1 MKFKFWGVRGSI
13 PTPGPNTVKYGG
25 NTTCIEIRTND
36 NDLIILDAGTG
47 IHALAQNLLKETPI
61 KAHIFI
67 THTHWDHIQGLPFF
81 IPIFIQNNQINIY
94 GGVDPVTNESINRAL
109 SVQLQYSFFPI
120 REAQLN
126 ARIEYATVKQGEP
139 VQIGSAKITPIVL
152 NHPVVNFGYRIDCD
166 GQSLFFTGDYEP
178 QFNIY
183 DPQDAEYTEFQSF
196 IDEKWQEVILAM
208 KDVDALIVDS
218 SYTNAEYSTKQG
230 WGHGTY
236 DSGIK
241 LATAAKAKKL
251 FFTHHKPTRSDAA
264 LDAIYQA
271 LLKNNPVTC
280 CEILLAQEGVE
291 ISLCL

>member
-13 PTPGPNTVKYGG
+13 PTPGPSTVKYGG

-47 IHALAQNLLKETPI
+47 IHALAQNLLKEMPI
-61 KAHIFI
+61 NAHIFI

-81 IPIFIQNNQINIY
+81 IPIFIPANQINIY
-94 GGVDPVTNESINRAL
+94 GGVDPVTNESIRRAL

-126 ARIEYATVKQGEP
+126 ARIEYSTIKPGEP
-139 VQIGSAKITPIVL
+139 VHIGSAKITPVL
-152 NHPVVNFGYRIDCD
+152 LDHPVLNFGYRIDCD

-178 QFNIY
+178 QLNIY
-183 DPQDAEYTEFQSF
+183 DPEDEEYAEFQSF
-196 IDEKWQEVILAM
+196 IDEKWQEVILSM

-218 SYTNAEYSTKQG
+218 SYTSAEYATKQG

-251 FFTHHKPTRSDAA
+251 FFTHHEPTRSDAE

-271 LLKNNPVTC
+271 VLQNNPATC
-280 CEILLAQEGVE
+280 CELLLAQEGVE
-291 ISLCL
+291 ISL

>member
-13 PTPGPNTVKYGG
+13 PTPGLSTVKYGG
-25 NTTCIEIRTND
+25 NTTCIEIRTTD

-47 IHALAQNLLKETPI
+47 IHALAQNLLKEMPI
-61 KAHIFI
+61 NAHIFI

-81 IPIFIQNNQINIY
+81 IPIFIPANQINIY
-94 GGVDPVTNESINRAL
+94 GGVDPVTNESIRRAL

-126 ARIEYATVKQGEP
+126 ARIEYSTIKPGEP
-139 VQIGSAKITPIVL
+139 VHIGSAKITPVL
-152 NHPVVNFGYRIDCD
+152 LDHPVLNFGYRIDCD

-178 QFNIY
+178 QLNIY
-183 DPQDAEYTEFQSF
+183 DPEDDEYAEFQSF

-218 SYTNAEYSTKQG
+218 SYTSTEYATKQG

-251 FFTHHKPTRSDAA
+251 FFTHHEPTRSDTE

-271 LLKNNPVTC
+271 VLQNNPATC
-280 CEILLAQEGVE
+280 CELLLAQEGVE
-291 ISLCL
+291 ISL

>member
-47 IHALAQNLLKETPI
+47 IHALAQTLLREMPV

-81 IPIFIQNNQINIY
+81 IPIFIPNNQIKIY
-94 GGVDPVTNESINRAL
+94 GGLDPVTNESINRAL

-126 ARIEYATVKQGEP
+126 ARMDYFTIKPGEP
-139 VQIGSAKITPIVL
+139 IHIGAAKITPIVL
-152 NHPVVNFGYRIDCD
+152 SHPVLNFGYRIDCD
-166 GQSLFFTGDYEP
+166 DRSLFFTGDYEP
-178 QFNIY
+178 QLNIH
-183 DPQDAEYTEFQSF
+183 DPQDEEYAEFQTYV
-196 IDEKWQEVILAM
+196 DAKRQEVILAM
-208 KDVDALIVDS
+208 KGVDALIIDS
-218 SYTNAEYSTKQG
+218 SYTSAEYASKQG

-236 DSGIK
+236 DSAIK
-241 LATAAKAKKL
+241 LAADAQVKKL
-251 FFTHHKPTRSDAA
+251 FFTHHEPTRSDTE
-264 LDAIYQA
+264 LDVLFQT
-271 LLKNNPVTC
+271 LLKNNPATGFD
-280 CEILLAQEGVE
+280 LMLAQEGAEV
-291 ISLCL
+291 SL

>member
-47 IHALAQNLLKETPI
+47 IHALAQNLLREMPI
-61 KAHIFI
+61 QAHIFI

-81 IPIFIQNNQINIY
+81 IPIFIPNNQITLY
-94 GGVDPVTNESINRAL
+94 GGLDPVTNETINRAL
-109 SVQLQYSFFPI
+109 SIQLQYSYFPI

-126 ARIEYATVKQGEP
+126 AKMEYSTIKPGVPLK
-139 VQIGSAKITPIVL
+139 VGSATITPIVL
-152 NHPVVNFGYRIDCD
+152 SHPVLNFGYRIDCD
-166 GQSLFFTGDYEP
+166 GQSIFFTGDYEP
-178 QFNIY
+178 QLNIY
-183 DPQDAEYTEFQSF
+183 APEDDEYSEFQSF
-196 IDEKWQEVILAM
+196 MDEKWAEVVSAM

-218 SYTNAEYSTKQG
+218 SYTNEEYTSKQG

-236 DSGIK
+236 HSGIK

-251 FFTHHKPTRSDAA
+251 FFTHHEPTRTDTN
-264 LDAIYQA
+264 LEIIFEK
-271 LLKNNPVTC
+271 LLQNNINIG
-280 CEILLAQEGVE
+280 CELFLAQEGVE
-291 ISLCL
+291 ISL

>member
-13 PTPGPNTVKYGG
+13 PTPGPSTVKYGG

-47 IHALAQNLLKETPI
+47 IHALAQNLLKEMPI
-61 KAHIFI
+61 NAHIFI

-81 IPIFIQNNQINIY
+81 IPIFIPANQINIY
-94 GGVDPVTNESINRAL
+94 GGVDPVTNECIRRAL

-126 ARIEYATVKQGEP
+126 ARIEYSTIKPGEP
-139 VQIGSAKITPIVL
+139 LHIGSAKITPVL
-152 NHPVVNFGYRIDCD
+152 LDHPVLNFGYRIDCD

-178 QFNIY
+178 QLNIY
-183 DPQDAEYTEFQSF
+183 DPEDEEYAEFQSF
-196 IDEKWQEVILAM
+196 IDEKWQEAILVM

-218 SYTNAEYSTKQG
+218 SYTSAEYASKQG

-251 FFTHHKPTRSDAA
+251 FFTHHEPTRNDAE

-271 LLKNNPVTC
+271 VLQNNPATC
-280 CEILLAQEGVE
+280 CELLLAQEGIE
-291 ISLCL
+291 ISL

>member
-1 MKFKFWGVRGSI
+1 MKIKFWGVRGSI

-47 IHALAQNLLKETPI
+47 IHALAQNLLKEMPI
-61 KAHIFI
+61 QAHIFI

-81 IPIFIQNNQINIY
+81 IPIFIPNNQIKIY
-94 GGVDPVTNESINRAL
+94 GGIDPVTNETINRAL

-126 ARIEYATVKQGEP
+126 ARIEYATVKPGEP
-139 VQIGSAKITPIVL
+139 VKVGSATITPIVL
-152 NHPVVNFGYRIDCD
+152 SHPVLNLGYRIDCD
-166 GQSLFFTGDYEP
+166 GQSVFFTGDYEP
-178 QFNIY
+178 QLNIY
-183 DPQDAEYTEFQSF
+183 DPEDDEYAEFQSF
-196 IDEKWQEVILAM
+196 VDAKWNEVVLAM

-218 SYTNAEYSTKQG
+218 SYTSEEYVSKQG

-236 DSGIK
+236 DSGIR

-251 FFTHHKPTRSDAA
+251 FFTHHEPTRTDAG
-264 LDAIYQA
+264 LEAIYQD
-271 LLKNNPVTC
+271 LLKNNPDTC
-280 CEILLAQEGVE
+280 CELLLAQEGVD
-291 ISLCL
+291 ISL

>member
-1 MKFKFWGVRGSI
+1 MRIKFWGVRGSI

-25 NTTCIEIRTND
+25 NTTCIEIRTDD

-47 IHALAQNLLKETPI
+47 IHALAQSLLKEMPI
-61 KAHIFI
+61 QAHIFI

-81 IPIFIQNNQINIY
+81 IPIFIPNNQIKIY
-94 GGVDPVTNESINRAL
+94 GGIDPITNETINRAL

-126 ARIEYATVKQGEP
+126 AQIEYVTVKPG
-139 VQIGSAKITPIVL
+139 VSVKVGSATITPIVL
-152 NHPVVNFGYRIDCD
+152 SHPVLNLGYRIDCD
-166 GQSLFFTGDYEP
+166 GQSVFFTGDYEP
-178 QFNIY
+178 QLNIY
-183 DPQDAEYTEFQSF
+183 DPEDDEYAEFQSF
-196 IDEKWQEVILAM
+196 VDAKWDEVVLAM

-218 SYTNAEYSTKQG
+218 SYTNEEYAFKQG

-251 FFTHHKPTRSDAA
+251 FLTHHEPTRSDAS
-264 LDAIYQA
+264 LDVIYQN
-271 LLKNNPVTC
+271 LLENNPSTA
-280 CEILLAQEGVE
+280 CELLLAQEGVDF
-291 ISLCL
+291 SL